1 MNDRIVIEV
10 LNLWLPAIVVGTL
23 ILVAFPF

>member
-1 MNDRIVIEV
+1 MNDKIVIEV
-10 LNLWLPAIVVGTL
+10 LNLWLPAIVVGVL

>member
-1 MNDRIVIEV
+1 MNDQFVIEV
-10 LNLWLPAIVVGTL
+10 LNLWLPAIVVGAL